1 MFDLGRVADSVD
13 ALDALCYNIA
23 HIALSART
31 YQANVL
37 LYSKSETRS
46 RN

>member
-13 ALDALCYNIA
+13 ALCNDIAL
-23 HIALSART
+23 IALSART